1 MAKASDGDDILTL
14 PEAQELLRERLPGR
28 LRTVDADGLCLFHCL
43 TSVSPEA
50 DVARMQEAAG
60 CPAGVWGSEEHL
72 DLLAGALDLR
82 VVVWPIELLAF
93 DQSLQTNFKREHGPD
108 SEKVLHL
115 VHWCRDSIG

>member
-72 DLLAGALDLR
+72 DLLALTHNISGR
-82 VVVWPIELLAF
+82 LLALSA
-93 DQSLQTNFKREHGPD
+93 QPRKSA
-108 SEKVLHL
+108 
-115 VHWCRDSIG
+115 